1 MMNRLDPSLDE
12 VRAALESGTGAG
24 VRVAIIDSGIDAGH
38 PGLAGLRLR
47 DSVAI
52 LEERGRLV
60 VRDDDGM
67 DVYGHGTG
75 VASVLLRTAPGV
87 EVGSFRVL
95 DARNLSR
102 AEVIRQGVREALG
115 RGYHIINCSFGSK
128 GGVRT
133 IMTFKEWVDECWLRG
148 VHVVAACNNYSLYE
162 PEWPGHFASTLTVSM
177 ARTESEYFFYRPG
190 HLVQFSAQGENV
202 EVAWLDRRFERR
214 TGSSF
219 AVPRVTGWLA
229 RLISAGP
236 QITPALAHE
245 LLPKLA
251 QPWTPELDFV

>member
-1 MMNRLDPSLDE
+1 MSRTATN
-12 VRAALESGTGAG
+12 LEDIRSAMLHGTGAG
-24 VRVAIIDSGIDAGH
+24 VRVAIIDSGIEAGH
-38 PGLAGLRLR
+38 PGLAGMRLR
-47 DSVAI
+47 DSIAI

-60 VRDDDGM
+60 VREDDGI
-67 DVYGHGTG
+67 DAYGHGTG
-75 VASVLLRTAPGV
+75 VASVLLRTAPEA

-102 AEVIRQGVREALG
+102 AEVIRQGVREALS

-133 IMTFKEWVDECWLRG
+133 IMTFKEWVDDCWLRG
-148 VHVVAACNNYSLYE
+148 VHVVSACNNYSLYE

-177 ARTESEYFFYRPG
+177 ARTNSDHFFYRPG

-202 EVAWLDRRFERR
+202 EVAWLDGRFERR

-219 AVPRVTGWLA
+219 AVPRLSGCLA
-229 RLISAGP
+229 RLMSAMP
-236 QITPALAHE
+236 DITPALAHE

-251 QPWTPELDFV
+251 HPWSPELEFV